1 MIWLGSFGHCSE
13 GKCVFDQFGN
23 LEISS
28 GRSHVTAT
36 EQGDTTDIE
45 PGSPFGQ
52 FRGQEIAKQ
61 REERCKHENWRKT
74 VAHAAH
80 QIWEAST
87 RPICLSWSASFTRV
101 STSAAFA
108 LATMVAILSRHA
120 PA

>member
-1 MIWLGSFGHCSE
+1 MIRLGSFGHCSE

-61 REERCKHENWRKT
+61 REERCKHENWRDRNPCGSPNMGRLDKT
-74 VAHAAH
+74 DLLELV
-80 QIWEAST
+80 
-87 RPICLSWSASFTRV
+87 R
-101 STSAAFA
+101 
-108 LATMVAILSRHA
+108 
-120 PA
+120 